1 VEPCKTCHMQDSS
14 IDWPHETCF
23 IVCKDFRGRE
33 RLLGCLTL
41 ILEADFLETME
52 KKEREPTF
60 QKTRNNHHHSQG
72 SNSPRK
78 RRDRSSTADCRMAMM
93 FTP

>member
-1 VEPCKTCHMQDSS
+1 MRRVSWFAKISVRE
-14 IDWPHETCF
+14 
-23 IVCKDFRGRE
+23 RE

-52 KKEREPTF
+52 KKEREPTV
-60 QKTRNNHHHSQG
+60 QKTRNNHHHS
-72 SNSPRK
+72 
-78 RRDRSSTADCRMAMM
+78 STADCRMAMT